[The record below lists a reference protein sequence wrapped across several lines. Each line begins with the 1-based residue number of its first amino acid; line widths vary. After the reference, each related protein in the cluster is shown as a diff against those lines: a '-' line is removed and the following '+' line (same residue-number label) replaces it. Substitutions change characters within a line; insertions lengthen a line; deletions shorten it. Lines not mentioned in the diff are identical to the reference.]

1 MTIRD
6 DLKAA
11 AEAIETGHATE
22 DDPEILGEED
32 TETDVDQEAPEEE
45 EDVVNDG
52 QSEEVNAELQTSVDD
67 DDPLPST
74 WSAEMR
80 EHWKSTPKNVREYI
94 QKRERQQHDY
104 ISRTGSELGRLRK
117 EYSEVETALKPYE
130 NILKEK
136 GVSKG
141 SVITRMI
148 QEREEMSKNPRQ
160 FIKRLADSHALD
172 LLDLAMDDDQA
183 EPKEVRQARY
193 EFEQQ
198 RAQIEAQKGQI
209 ESERELLHKN
219 QLTTYIEAWGSQ
231 RPHFNQVRQAMAQI
245 LPQIQEDYAYMS
257 FGEQL
262 DTAYNVILQ
271 HPNFQYLT
279 RSVPESARKAASGI
293 SGQSGVPTRQ
303 PEPSSI
309 REALMQAAKE
319 TGFF

>member
-32 TETDVDQEAPEEE
+32 TETDLDQEAPEEE
-45 EDVVNDG
+45 EDVVDDG
-52 QSEEVNAELQTSVDD
+52 QSEEVNAEPQTSVDD

-104 ISRTGSELGRLRK
+104 ISRTGSELGKLRK

-172 LLDLAMDDDQA
+172 LLDLAMDDDQS

-209 ESERELLHKN
+209 ESERESLHKN

-245 LPQIQEDYAYMS
+245 LPQIQEDYGYMS